1 MQSLSII
8 TRNSFQHISGQEKL
22 FDTGKKVLDVLE
34 RSYKRIN
41 VKCCITH
48 LALVDNKDNG
58 NYPAGL
64 AKLRK
69 YTKFKYVV
77 FNHLSNWSGNGT

>member
-1 MQSLSII
+1 LSII
-8 TRNSFQHISGQEKL
+8 TRNIFQHISGQEKL
-22 FDTGKKVLDVLE
+22 FDTGKKVVDVLE
-34 RSYKRIN
+34 RSYKRII
-41 VKCCITH
+41 VKCCIAH

-69 YTKFKYVV
+69 YTKFK
-77 FNHLSNWSGNGT
+77 